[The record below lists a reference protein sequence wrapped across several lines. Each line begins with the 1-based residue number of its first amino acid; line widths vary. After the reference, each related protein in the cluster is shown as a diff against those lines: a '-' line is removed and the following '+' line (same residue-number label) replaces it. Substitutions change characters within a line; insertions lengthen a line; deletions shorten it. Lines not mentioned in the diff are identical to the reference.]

1 LPQAGT
7 WEPSDSVVTIKRSL
21 ALPLR
26 NANEEERAL
35 RASEQMYRELVENA
49 SDLIYV
55 IDLQG
60 NFTSINRAA
69 QRISG
74 YTRAEALKMNIAQL
88 VASEYLESA
97 RQMIQKALRGEPA
110 TTSDLEIVTKDGR
123 RVMLEISHRLVLQNG
138 IPRGTHA
145 IARDI
150 TERKVLEDQLRRS
163 ERKFSTL
170 VENSPDIISRLD
182 RDLRYIYIS
191 PALERIWDV
200 ATDRFIGRTPSE
212 IALTGYD
219 WKSFEESCQEAFST
233 GQIVV
238 REFVHEERHFRS
250 RVIPELNPDG
260 VSVKGCS
267 YIYAPAGQAGEYAPL
282 AANPYRGCVVPW
294 PRFGP
299 HGGLFV

>member
-1 LPQAGT
+1 MYRGPGGVLPQTGI
-7 WEPSDSVVTIKRSL
+7 WEPSESVGAIKR
-21 ALPLR
+21 LPLSR
-26 NANEEERAL
+26 EAKDEERGL

-97 RQMIQKALRGEPA
+97 RQMIQKALRGGPA

-123 RVMLEISHRLVLQNG
+123 RVMLEISHRLFLENG

-150 TERKVLEDQLRRS
+150 TERRRQELLERDRLQVLEMIATRKPLEQILTQLVQMV
-163 ERKFSTL
+163 ERQNSGTL
-170 VENSPDIISRLD
+170 AMVSLLQGDRLYPAAATGLPQDFLRAMQGIRVGPMAGSCGAAAYWAQPVVAGDI
-182 RDLRYIYIS
+182 
-191 PALERIWDV
+191 
-200 ATDRFIGRTPSE
+200 ATDP
-212 IALTGYD
+212 L
-219 WKSFEESCQEAFST
+219 WEE
-233 GQIVV
+233 
-238 REFVHEERHFRS
+238 HK
-250 RVIPELNPDG
+250 EL
-260 VSVKGCS
+260 
-267 YIYAPAGQAGEYAPL
+267 
-282 AANPYRGCVVPW
+282 
-294 PRFGP
+294 
-299 HGGLFV
+299 

>member
-1 LPQAGT
+1 MPQTSLWSRDLERLGEINRPLLPRDIR
-7 WEPSDSVVTIKRSL
+7 EDDRS
-21 ALPLR
+21 
-26 NANEEERAL
+26 L

-150 TERKVLEDQLRRS
+150 TERRRQEVLERDRLQALEMIATRKPLDQILAQLAQMVERQRS
-163 ERKFSTL
+163 E
-170 VENSPDIISRLD
+170 
-182 RDLRYIYIS
+182 
-191 PALERIWDV
+191 
-200 ATDRFIGRTPSE
+200 
-212 IALTGYD
+212 
-219 WKSFEESCQEAFST
+219 EAH
-233 GQIVV
+233 V
-238 REFVHEERHFRS
+238 
-250 RVIPELNPDG
+250 
-260 VSVKGCS
+260 
-267 YIYAPAGQAGEYAPL
+267 
-282 AANPYRGCVVPW
+282 
-294 PRFGP
+294 
-299 HGGLFV
+299 

>member
-1 LPQAGT
+1 MPQAGT

-21 ALPLR
+21 TLPTR
-26 NANEEERAL
+26 SAKEEERAL

-138 IPRGTHA
+138 RA
-145 IARDI
+145 SCR
-150 TERKVLEDQLRRS
+150 ERV
-163 ERKFSTL
+163 
-170 VENSPDIISRLD
+170 
-182 RDLRYIYIS
+182 
-191 PALERIWDV
+191 
-200 ATDRFIGRTPSE
+200 
-212 IALTGYD
+212 
-219 WKSFEESCQEAFST
+219 
-233 GQIVV
+233 
-238 REFVHEERHFRS
+238 
-250 RVIPELNPDG
+250 
-260 VSVKGCS
+260 
-267 YIYAPAGQAGEYAPL
+267 
-282 AANPYRGCVVPW
+282 
-294 PRFGP
+294 
-299 HGGLFV
+299 